1 MAVVLAMAT
10 VPLADLVQVGI
21 SSSAFHVWVGDVVR
35 HVVVHAVRP
44 VSLVR
49 PAPFEVDAHV
59 GVPDLGPVAHV
70 VPFIQDRELGA
81 LALG

>member
-1 MAVVLAMAT
+1 
-10 VPLADLVQVGI
+10 
-21 SSSAFHVWVGDVVR
+21 VR